1 MSFGKRFGIVAAM
14 EELEEGTPVEQE
26 EQIGDDAD
34 SAETDLIEAT
44 EISADIDAG
53 NDNIDQAAED
63 VESLDAI
70 ADTMEASE
78 ENGGMDETA
87 AAIAEV
93 AVEGLYAR
101 LGITRKKAMPAME
114 SFGSTSTRVKATKIA
129 VEGIRDMAKKA
140 WEAIL
145 KFFEQ
150 VQAWVVEFFKKLF
163 DAKTKLRARADKL
176 AAVAG
181 KLEGTAKEAKFE
193 APGLAKALV
202 TGTEVNPDSIAKAL
216 IALGKD
222 AAMGAELGKEALNY
236 NDGLKPV
243 VFGLVDEEEFNK
255 ACDKLSAFKTDSF
268 KQKASSG
275 KWYNRKPPEGFSE
288 YVLTDGEVKEI
299 GNTVIIAVAPTAPAA
314 GKEGLAQMKNIKVR
328 LETKSDAKVIT
339 EVPTAT
345 PKQVATICNAVGTAL
360 DSLGEFDKFIK
371 EIETNSKE
379 LIAAVKKA
387 AATMKD
393 DDKVAERSKMVQ
405 SALVGSVRLL
415 SGIPTLTSKYA
426 ITTAKAA
433 MDYSEKSAKQYGGKV
448 EKEAEAAPAKAE

>member
-145 KFFEQ
+145 KFFQQ
-150 VQAWVVEFFKKLF
+150 VQAWVVEFFKKIF

-176 AAVAG
+176 GAVAA
-181 KLEGTAKEAKFE
+181 KLEGEAKEAKFE
-193 APGLAKALV
+193 AGSLAKALV

-216 IALGKD
+216 VALGKD
-222 AAMGAELGKEALNY
+222 VASAGELTKESLAFTSNFTPIVAAISTEEAFNTAVGKLT
-236 NDGLKPV
+236 
-243 VFGLVDEEEFNK
+243 
-255 ACDKLSAFKTDSF
+255 AFKNDSF
-268 KQKASSG
+268 KEKAGSG
-275 KWYNRKPPEGFSE
+275 KWYSRKPPEGFAE
-288 YVLTDGEVKEI
+288 YLLTDSEVKEI
-299 GNTVIIAVAPTAPAA
+299 GNTVLVAVAPVTPAT
-314 GKEGLAQMKNIKVR
+314 GKEALAQMKNIKVR
-328 LETKSDAKVIT
+328 LETKSDGKVPT
-339 EVPTAT
+339 EVKTAT
-345 PKQVATICNAVGTAL
+345 PQQIAAICKAVGEAV
-360 DSLGEFDKFIK
+360 DSLDQFESFTK
-371 EIETNSKE
+371 EAEKASKE
-379 LIAAVKKA
+379 LIDTVKRAAGMTKEDKDA
-387 AATMKD
+387 AAR
-393 DDKVAERSKMVQ
+393 AKMIQ
-405 SALVGSVRLL
+405 SALVGAVRLM
-415 SGIPTLTSKYA
+415 SGVPSLTSKYT

-433 MDYSEKSAKQYGGKV
+433 LDYSEKSAKQYGGKV